1 MCGLVLCGI
10 CLISVRLVTH
20 DRKIKKDAYYFY
32 RANWNPEPMIY
43 IAGRRNVNRVKPL
56 VDVQVFSNVEEV
68 ILIVNDCQCGKM
80 KPDSLKVCL
89 FKDVPLRKG
98 RNEIEVRANDSK
110 KQLIDRCTWILQ

>member
-1 MCGLVLCGI
+1 MLFR
-10 CLISVRLVTH
+10 S
-20 DRKIKKDAYYFY
+20 
-32 RANWNPEPMIY
+32 ANWNPEPMIY

-110 KQLIDRCTWILQ
+110 KQLIDRCAWILQ

>member
-1 MCGLVLCGI
+1 
-10 CLISVRLVTH
+10 
-20 DRKIKKDAYYFY
+20 
-32 RANWNPEPMIY
+32 
-43 IAGRRNVNRVKPL
+43 
-56 VDVQVFSNVEEV
+56 
-68 ILIVNDCQCGKM
+68 M

>member
-1 MCGLVLCGI
+1 M
-10 CLISVRLVTH
+10 
-20 DRKIKKDAYYFY
+20 Y
-32 RANWNPEPMIY
+32 RF
-43 IAGRRNVNRVKPL
+43 
-56 VDVQVFSNVEEV
+56 FSNVEEV

-110 KQLIDRCTWILQ
+110 KTIDRSMYFGYYNKTIVAGSYTFLSAAIVFLLV

>member
-1 MCGLVLCGI
+1 
-10 CLISVRLVTH
+10 
-20 DRKIKKDAYYFY
+20 
-32 RANWNPEPMIY
+32 MIY

-110 KQLIDRCTWILQ
+110 KTIDRSMCLDITIKQLPQGVIHLFLRRLFFISLI